1 MLNSRL
7 IRKLVMA
14 GFVAVPMLAQAAVP
28 PVDGNGRP
36 AVVICGVTPA
46 GVPIRTAHMDKIIF
60 QILGDLKAQLEADQ
74 PALDAV
80 PKKTDL
86 DIKVIDNP
94 TTVADLE
101 GKVLT
106 FLGAADTPDNRAL
119 LEVKDVEYAVI
130 CPRPID

>member
-1 MLNSRL
+1 MLNSRS
-7 IRKLVMA
+7 LVMA
-14 GFVAVPMLAQAAVP
+14 GFVALPVLAQAAVP

-36 AVVICGVTPA
+36 AVVPCGVTPA
-46 GVPIRTAHMDKIIF
+46 GAVIRTAHMDKIIF
-60 QILGDLKAQLEADQ
+60 QIVGDLKALLDADQ
-74 PALDAV
+74 AALDAV

-106 FLGAADTPDNRAL
+106 FLGAADTPDNRDK
-119 LEVKDVEYAVI
+119 LEIKDVEYAVI
-130 CPRPID
+130 CPRVD

>member
-7 IRKLVMA
+7 LLLA
-14 GFVAVPMLAQAAVP
+14 GFTALPLLSQAAVP
-28 PVDGNGRP
+28 PVDAIGRP
-36 AVVICGVTPA
+36 AVVVCGVTPA

-60 QILGDLKAQLEADQ
+60 QIVADLKAQLDADQ
-74 PALDAV
+74 AALDAV

-106 FLGAADTPDNRAL
+106 FLGAADTPENREAIRIS
-119 LEVKDVEYAVI
+119 DVEYAVI
-130 CPRPID
+130 CPRPQGD

>member
-7 IRKLVMA
+7 LVMA
-14 GFVAVPMLAQAAVP
+14 GFVTLPLLSQAAVP

-36 AVVICGVTPA
+36 AVVVCGVTPA

-60 QILGDLKAQLEADQ
+60 QVTGDLRAQIQADQ

-80 PKKTDL
+80 PRKTDL

-106 FLGAADTPDNRAL
+106 FLGALDTAQNR
-119 LEVKDVEYAVI
+119 ENIVISDVEYAVI
-130 CPRPID
+130 CPRAPID

>member
-7 IRKLVMA
+7 LVLA
-14 GFVAVPMLAQAAVP
+14 GFTALPLLSQAAVP
-28 PVDGNGRP
+28 PVDAIGRP
-36 AVVICGVTPA
+36 AVVVCGVTPA
-46 GVPIRTAHMDKIIF
+46 GAPIRTAHMDKIIF
-60 QILGDLKAQLEADQ
+60 QIVADLRAQLDADQ
-74 PALDAV
+74 AALDAV

-106 FLGAADTPDNRAL
+106 FLGAADTQENRDAIRIS
-119 LEVKDVEYAVI
+119 DVEYAVI
-130 CPRPID
+130 CPRPQAD

>member
-1 MLNSRL
+1 MLNSRS
-7 IRKLVMA
+7 LVMA
-14 GFVAVPMLAQAAVP
+14 GFVALPVLAQAAVP

-60 QILGDLKAQLEADQ
+60 QIVGDLKALLDADQ
-74 PALDAV
+74 AALDAV

-94 TTVADLE
+94 RTVADLK

-106 FLGAADTPDNRAL
+106 FLGAMDTADNREL
-119 LEVKDVEYAVI
+119 IRITDVEYAVI
-130 CPRPID
+130 CPRPNAD